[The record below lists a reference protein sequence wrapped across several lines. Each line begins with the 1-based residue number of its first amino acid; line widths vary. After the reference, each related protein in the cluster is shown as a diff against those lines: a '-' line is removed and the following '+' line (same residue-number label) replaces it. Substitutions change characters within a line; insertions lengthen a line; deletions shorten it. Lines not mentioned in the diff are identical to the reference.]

1 MKIGI
6 VGSREYQNFRKVK
19 DTIFRLKKKFGEDL
33 TIISG
38 GCLDGADKF
47 AKKYAI
53 ELECKYIEYNP
64 GHTPKNLYSA
74 LSENYYGKKYA
85 PKNFFHRN
93 KMIAIA
99 SDYLIAFIQSG
110 KKSSG
115 AEHTIKEAKKLNKN
129 VVIIS

>member
-6 VGSREYQNFRKVK
+6 IGSREYQNFRKVK
-19 DTIFRLKKKFGEDL
+19 DTIFGLKSKFGDNL
-33 TIISG
+33 TIVSG

-53 ELECKYIEYNP
+53 ELGCNYIEFNP
-64 GHTPKNLYSA
+64 AHTPKNLYSA
-74 LSENYYGKKYA
+74 LHENYYGKKYL

-93 KMIAIA
+93 KMIAKYV
-99 SDYLIAFIQSG
+99 DCLIAFVSNG

-115 AEHTIKEAKKLNKN
+115 TEHTIKEAKKVKKN
-129 VVIIS
+129 VIIIS

>member
-6 VGSREYQNFRKVK
+6 IGSREYQNFRKVK
-19 DTIFRLKKKFGEDL
+19 DTIFSLRQKFGESI
-33 TIISG
+33 TIVSG
-38 GCLDGADKF
+38 GCLDGADRY

-53 ELECKYIEYNP
+53 ELGCNYIEFNP
-64 GHTPKNLYSA
+64 AHTPKNLYSA

-93 KMIAIA
+93 KMLASY
-99 SDYLIAFIQSG
+99 SDYIIAFIPKG
-110 KKSSG
+110 KKASG
-115 AEHTIKEAKKLNKN
+115 TEHTIKEAKKAGKK